1 MFFHR
6 FRGQLGDIDL
16 QHLETIQAVIRQGIG
31 INSQLIRSFPL
42 TLDMRVGIGARQS
55 YVTETFAL
63 DTDRTVARK
72 LLDTSTTGVE
82 ALLILNAHFSRYLS
96 LDSEFDILIPEVA
109 TSAWEFTFENRL
121 RLLLSRF
128 VNMDIV
134 LNFERVKP
142 IVRLQARQQ
151 VLMRFVYLL

>member
-1 MFFHR
+1 MSEY
-6 FRGQLGDIDL
+6 DTVVD
-16 QHLETIQAVIRQGIG
+16 
-31 INSQLIRSFPL
+31 
-42 TLDMRVGIGARQS
+42 TLDINAAAGS
-55 YVTETFAL
+55 SH
-63 DTDRTVARK
+63 ARK
-72 LLDTSTTGVE
+72 RMPGHNHLSVYAAKEVDTGLE

-96 LDSEFDILIPEVA
+96 LDSEIDILIPEVA
-109 TSAWEFTFENRL
+109 TRAWEFTFENRL

-142 IVRLQARQQ
+142 IVRLQSRQQ